1 MDKNNN
7 NEKLTKVGI
16 NWYPGHMVKA
26 QNEIKKSL
34 KLIDIVV
41 EVLDARIPVSS
52 RNNNINE
59 LVKDKKRIIVLN
71 KYDLAD
77 KVEVTKWKN
86 YFEENGNPC
95 ILVNANVSENI
106 ANLVDEIRIQGKKIY
121 DEKNKNKNIKINPIY
136 RVLIVGIPNV
146 GKSTIINKIAKRNAV
161 VASNKP
167 GVTRKN
173 QWIRVGNDIELLD
186 TPGLLMPNL
195 SDNNAGEKLALTGN
209 IKQEIIDI
217 EELAY
222 FGIKDLIEEGY
233 FELLKIHYKLDDN
246 DVNLEYYDILELIG
260 KKRGCLRS
268 GGNVDVERVSKLI
281 LDDIKNGK
289 IGKVCL
295 EKVREML

>member
-1 MDKNNN
+1 MEENKTN
-7 NEKLTKVGI
+7 I

-295 EKVREML
+295 EKVRDML